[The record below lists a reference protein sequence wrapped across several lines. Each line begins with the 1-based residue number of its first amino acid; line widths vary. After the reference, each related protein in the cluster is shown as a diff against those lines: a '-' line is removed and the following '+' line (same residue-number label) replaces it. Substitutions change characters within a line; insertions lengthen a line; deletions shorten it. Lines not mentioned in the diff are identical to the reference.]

1 MLIQL
6 LRVSSVFT
14 RQDLN
19 KLWARLFGKA
29 ICEST
34 SSLLPVH
41 GLKRDWDR
49 EESSHHSR
57 QSWHPTTDR
66 SVKKSPSSTGF
77 ERSQEHASHF
87 LTKYTV
93 TLKPAINSKF
103 FFFFFLNVWNSVT
116 SQHWPDRAIGICFI
130 SNPGQLIFLSVKPWL
145 QFHCEFFSNLLKRQ
159 AFDWMFC
166 IMSSLT
172 QLSWFC
178 WADLDEFVQIIAPR
192 CSDHLNWDAPE
203 RGQISA

>member
-1 MLIQL
+1 M
-6 LRVSSVFT
+6 
-14 RQDLN
+14 
-19 KLWARLFGKA
+19 
-29 ICEST
+29 
-34 SSLLPVH
+34 
-41 GLKRDWDR
+41 
-49 EESSHHSR
+49 
-57 QSWHPTTDR
+57 
-66 SVKKSPSSTGF
+66 
-77 ERSQEHASHF
+77 
-87 LTKYTV
+87 
-93 TLKPAINSKF
+93 
-103 FFFFFLNVWNSVT
+103 T

-203 RGQISA
+203 KRADQCVKPLEYERLNIYMPQAVLLTQNCLMCCSYPRSARGIFVIIINLFMSRLFSCTISVQFACPLCQTELCYINWVLGFSIVSVALCLWVYGLH

>member
-1 MLIQL
+1 MALKGTGTERNPLTTADSLDTRLQIGQL
-6 LRVSSVFT
+6 
-14 RQDLN
+14 
-19 KLWARLFGKA
+19 
-29 ICEST
+29 
-34 SSLLPVH
+34 
-41 GLKRDWDR
+41 
-49 EESSHHSR
+49 
-57 QSWHPTTDR
+57 
-66 SVKKSPSSTGF
+66 KKSPSSTGF

-93 TLKPAINSKF
+93 TLKPAINSKVF
-103 FFFFFLNVWNSVT
+103 FFGRKNVWNSVT
-116 SQHWPDRAIGICFI
+116 SQHWPDRAIDGSFI

-203 RGQISA
+203 KRADQCVKPLEYERLNIYICHRQCCWHRTA